1 MIEASRRWRLRAGQV
16 AICAGL
22 ALLLAA
28 CSYVTPSV
36 DPADQGE
43 AVGGP
48 PATAEAIVSGWLR
61 SASEKTGD
69 LGWGLLYPN
78 IRTDMFGSE
87 DRYRGAIEASDWSS
101 FRYRVLDAGL
111 HDGEYQVQIEIAGT
125 APTFLSDWG
134 FVQMRS
140 ETVGFMVVRLGVGTE
155 PSGIQA
161 IGGPASSRL

>member
-1 MIEASRRWRLRAGQV
+1 M
-16 AICAGL
+16 AICAVL

-48 PATAEAIVSGWLR
+48 PATAEAIVRAWLR
-61 SASEKTGD
+61 AASEKSGD

-87 DRYRGAIEASDWSS
+87 DRYRAVIEASDWSS
-101 FRYRVLDAGL
+101 FRYRVLDADL
-111 HDGEYQVQIEIAGT
+111 HDGEYLVPIEMAGT
-125 APTFLSDWG
+125 APAFLSDWG
-134 FVQMRS
+134 FVRC
-140 ETVGFMVVRLGVGTE
+140 
-155 PSGIQA
+155 
-161 IGGPASSRL
+161 GPRT

>member
-1 MIEASRRWRLRAGQV
+1 MRGLGLGVI
-16 AICAGL
+16 L

-36 DPADQGE
+36 DPADRGE

-48 PATAEAIVSGWLR
+48 PATAEALVSAWLR

-87 DRYRGAIEASDWSS
+87 DRYRAAIEGSDWSS
-101 FRYRVLDAGL
+101 FSYRVLDAGL
-111 HDGEYQVQIEIAGT
+111 HDGEYRVQIELEGT
-125 APTFLSDWG
+125 APAFLTDWG
-134 FVQMRS
+134 FAQMQS
-140 ETVGFMVVRLGVGTE
+140 ETSGFMVVRLGVGTE
-155 PSGIQA
+155 SSGIQA
-161 IGGPASSRL
+161 VGGPASSRP

>member
-1 MIEASRRWRLRAGQV
+1 METSRRWKLRAARV
-16 AICAGL
+16 AICAAV

-28 CSYVTPSV
+28 CSYLTPSV

-48 PATAEAIVSGWLR
+48 PAMAEAIVSAWLR

-87 DRYRGAIEASDWSS
+87 DRYRGAIEGSDWSS
-101 FRYRVLDAGL
+101 FRYRVLGAGL
-111 HDGEYQVQIEIAGT
+111 HDGEYQVRIAIDGP
-125 APTFLSDWG
+125 APAFLSDWG
-134 FVQMRS
+134 FVQMQS
-140 ETVGFMVVRLGVGTE
+140 ETVGFVVVRLGVGNE

-161 IGGPASSRL
+161 IGGPASSRR

>member
-1 MIEASRRWRLRAGQV
+1 MRNLGVGAV
-16 AICAGL
+16 L

-28 CSYVTPSV
+28 CSYITPGV
-36 DPADQGE
+36 DPADRGE

-48 PATAEAIVSGWLR
+48 PATAEAIVSAWLR
-61 SASEKTGD
+61 VASEQSGD

-101 FRYRVLDAGL
+101 FSYRVLDAEL
-111 HDGEYQVQIEIAGT
+111 HDGEYLVPIEMLGT
-125 APTFLSDWG
+125 APAFLADWG

-140 ETVGFMVVRLGVGTE
+140 ENVGLMVVRLGVGTE

-161 IGGPASSRL
+161 IGGPAMSRP